1 MFRGLLRPG
10 QGFRRY
16 TVLRREN
23 GITATGRPITRNLSQ
38 RGTFLGMISRA
49 SQAEQE
55 QWKQRGHPISHTVLQ
70 RGTENRARPED
81 VLELESTDGAAAR
94 RFLVQGVHDPAELGH
109 FTAYQVLERE
119 DFEDDPLF

>member
-10 QGFRRY
+10 QGFRPY
-16 TVLRREN
+16 TVLRREG
-23 GITATGRPITRNLSQ
+23 GITATGRPVTRELVPK
-38 RGTFLGMISRA
+38 GTFLGMISRA

-70 RGTENRARPED
+70 RGMENRARAED
-81 VLELESTDGAAAR
+81 VLELKSPDGTTVR

-109 FTAYQVLERE
+109 FTSYQVLERE
-119 DFEDDPLF
+119 GL